1 MIQLEHGNNVKYKG
15 AVLLKFI
22 KIVIYFI
29 LFFNKIRI
37 NIMNILFLIIFKTIL
52 LIIFNIKVKAFKAQF
67 ENAFFFGIFE

>member
-37 NIMNILFLIIFKTIL
+37 NIMNFFLIIFKTIL
-52 LIIFNIKVKAFKAQF
+52 LIIFNNKVKAFKAQF